1 MKPIS
6 LKLSGLQSYR
16 ETQEIDFTSLCD
28 TGLFGIFGPTG
39 SGKSTLLD
47 AITLAMYGKVGRATG
62 GTQGIMNHSE
72 DSLFVA
78 FTFEL
83 VSAQGPERYR
93 VERRFKR
100 QGEQSVSNTISR
112 FIEISPEG
120 EKVLADKLAEVT
132 RQVEEKIGLKMDDFT
147 RAVVLPQGKFAE
159 FLSLKGVDRRQ
170 MLQRLF
176 HLEKYGDLLGQKL
189 ARKVKGTE
197 QAIKEL
203 AAEQQGLGSASEEAL
218 REAEAALKAA
228 SELAEARRR
237 ELGAAQQRAESLAK
251 VRELSEERTR
261 RAALLDALRG
271 QDAAIRELE
280 ARLAK
285 AAAAAGIRPMLTAW
299 KAARQLAAERETAAS
314 RAGEAAVQAAAAAD
328 QAAAEAGAAGEAL
341 SREEP
346 ALLLRLDQLE
356 QARALQRECD
366 ELAAGLRELKASR
379 EQGAQQRQTVA
390 EELLKEE
397 QLLAKAK
404 QRQQELEGLLT
415 ESEVKPS
422 ERQRVQLAA
431 TRRQDLIRL
440 REEADKAGLE
450 ETALRAK
457 AEQAALKLR
466 EIGVREQS
474 AEAKCRELAAEALK
488 QLSHLNVLQ
497 EEIPAFETALLS
509 REAELRALLKEREIH
524 LLSLRLAEQLQDG
537 QPCPVC
543 GSLHHPG
550 AVSLHEEGAGNEP
563 ELEEWEMLLASVR
576 ELKYSV
582 PRQTDACR
590 DLIEMLGALEQ
601 EVDGS
606 QAAQLETAAAG
617 EAEAILVR
625 SSDELS
631 GQKLERQ
638 DLETFRHYTAKLEEQ
653 AAMHRPELER
663 LQRNAREAKA
673 SLSAL
678 TPEFAA
684 ARAEAA
690 SVASLLE
697 QAAERNR
704 DYRLALSAKQAEW
717 TAEYPDL
724 NLDEVERLQLQI
736 EEKDRHGED
745 IKQRLKVSIPFIEE
759 KLGSI
764 SALTQKAVE
773 LDKLLLQWEVQEQ
786 GKDSLLRE
794 KHERLA
800 AWIGEGSVEKLLPET
815 ERQLLTLRQT
825 AEDSRKKLAE
835 CEATNR
841 EAAQGNALARQALQ
855 SAREQEQECL
865 VRWEEGLASSP
876 FNTES
881 EVVESFMD
889 PEQGDRDAR
898 TVKDHR
904 DQEREHEIN
913 LKEIDAKLGG
923 NMVTEAEWETC
934 RQALE
939 LAKAQDEA
947 ALQGKARAERDLEDL
962 EARHVRWKELETER
976 LKLEHQSGLLGKLQ
990 SSLRGNAF
998 VEYVAEE
1005 QLMNVSHAASQ
1016 RLRSLTKQRYAL
1028 ETDSG
1033 GGFVICDDANG
1044 GVKRP
1049 VSTLS
1054 GGETFLT
1061 SLALALALSA
1071 QIQLR
1076 GQYPLQFFFLDEGF
1090 GTLDPELLDT
1100 VITSLEH
1107 LHHDHLAVGI
1117 ITHVAELRE
1126 RLARKLIVIPA
1137 ENGGEGSKVMLERM

>member
-1 MKPIS
+1 MKPVS

-47 AITLAMYGKVGRATG
+47 AITLAMYGKVGRATN

-197 QAIKEL
+197 QTIKEL

-218 REAEAALKAA
+218 REAEAALKAVA
-228 SELAEARRR
+228 ELAEARRR

-261 RAALLDALRG
+261 RAAFLEALRG
-271 QDAAIRELE
+271 QDVAIRELE

-285 AAAAAGIRPMLTAW
+285 AAAAAGIRPVLTAW
-299 KAARQLAAERETAAS
+299 KAARQLAAEREAAAV
-314 RAGEAAVQAAAAAD
+314 RAGEAAAYAAAAAA

-366 ELAAGLRELKASR
+366 ELAAGLRELRASL
-379 EQGAQQRQTVA
+379 EQGTRQRRNLT

-404 QRQQELEGLLT
+404 QRQQELDRLLT

-422 ERQRVQLAA
+422 ERQRVQLAVN
-431 TRRQDLIRL
+431 RRQEILRL
-440 REEADKAGLE
+440 REEADKAGVE
-450 ETALRAK
+450 ESSLKAK
-457 AEQAALKLR
+457 AEQAAGR
-466 EIGVREQS
+466 MGEIGAREQS
-474 AEAKCRELAAEALK
+474 AEAKCRELTASVLE
-488 QLSHLNVLQ
+488 QLFHLNVLQ
-497 EEIPAFETALLS
+497 EEIPGFENALLS
-509 REAELRALLKEREIH
+509 REAELRAMIKDKETQ
-524 LLSLRLAEQLQDG
+524 LWSLTLAERLQDG

-550 AVSLHEEGAGNEP
+550 AASLHEEGAGSES
-563 ELEEWEMLLASVR
+563 ELEELPTLLASVR

-582 PRQTDACR
+582 PRYADGCR
-590 DLIEMLGALEQ
+590 DLLDMLGTK
-601 EVDGS
+601 DGEEFAGRQS
-606 QAAQLETAAAG
+606 AQLETAAAG
-617 EAEAILVR
+617 DAKAEVDISSVK
-625 SSDELS
+625 SSD
-631 GQKLERQ
+631 
-638 DLETFRHYTAKLEEQ
+638 DLETFRHHTAKLEEQ
-653 AAMHRPELER
+653 AAMYRQELER
-663 LQRNAREAKA
+663 LQRHAREAKA

-678 TPEFAA
+678 TPELAA
-684 ARAEAA
+684 VRAEAA

-697 QAAERNR
+697 LAAERNR
-704 DYRLALSAKQAEW
+704 DCRLALSAKQAEW

-724 NLDEVERLQLQI
+724 NLDEVERLQLHI
-736 EEKDRHGED
+736 DEKDRHGED

-759 KLGSI
+759 KSASI
-764 SALTQKAVE
+764 STLTQKAVE

-800 AWIGEGSVEKLLPET
+800 AWIGEGAVEELLPET
-815 ERQLLTLRQT
+815 ERRLQALRQT

-835 CEATNR
+835 CEASNR
-841 EAAQGNALARQALQ
+841 EAAQGDALARQALQ
-855 SAREQEQECL
+855 SAREQEQEYL
-865 VRWEEGLASSP
+865 VRWEEGLVSSP
-876 FNTES
+876 FNTEA

-889 PEQGDRDAR
+889 PEQSEHDAR

-913 LKEIDAKLGG
+913 LKELDAKLGG

-1049 VSTLS
+1049 VFTLS